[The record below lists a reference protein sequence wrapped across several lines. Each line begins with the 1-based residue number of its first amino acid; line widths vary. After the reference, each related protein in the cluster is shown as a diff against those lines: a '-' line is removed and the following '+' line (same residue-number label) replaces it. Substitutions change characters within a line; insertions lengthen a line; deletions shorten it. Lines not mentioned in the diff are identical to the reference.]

1 MPLGVDYDSVQRSR
15 NLRRILTRTSLATR
29 LVIVV
34 VVLIFL
40 TTLSAGVPAFLL
52 TRSQLEQQAWQRVD
66 ATARGTESLYDAAE
80 RRVVDLAA
88 LLAERPTLRRLIQD
102 EDIDAIEPYLRAFQE
117 QSGLDLIALCDR
129 ATVVVATVPDI
140 DECPIDA
147 RTGVAQGDVRLMGD
161 RPVLVAGQTIFSSD
175 IPETVGTVVAG
186 MWLDVE
192 FLVQLSANTGVEQT
206 ILSADGQPLASTLP
220 PGVMTVQRRGSGRE
234 LAAEG
239 QSFLISQFPLP
250 SQPGADTLI
259 AEAALPIDQLQATE
273 RSALMVL
280 AASTAIVALVGVV
293 AGVWYIRR
301 LMAPLRRLMA
311 AAGQISAGDLA
322 APIPRLAG
330 PPELASLSASLEK
343 SQATML
349 GALDERSQ
357 ARDWLNTLIQSVVEG
372 VVTFDTRGRV
382 TFMSQGAETLTG
394 WSSAEAVGE
403 PINHLFPLVDSPNDQ
418 TFLDHI
424 PPAGEKREIEVHT
437 RSGKSMVVAATG
449 ARMVPP
455 NSDTVQVALVLR
467 DVTEEQ
473 ALRNLRSFFLAN
485 ISHEFRTPLSTLNA
499 SIELLMDQA
508 DDLSPAEIR
517 ELLNP
522 THMSLLSL
530 QSLIDNLLES
540 SSIEAGSFRVRRR
553 PVRLEE
559 VMADALTI
567 VRPLVGRRRQ
577 AIAVTEPARL
587 PTLPADRAR
596 LTQALV
602 NLLSNAAKYSPIGCP
617 IDLVISQTG
626 DTLRLA
632 VADRGPGVSP
642 EDRVNLFRRFMR
654 LDAQGG
660 DEQYGIGLGLYL
672 VKKIAEA
679 HGGQV
684 GVEERPGGGAVF
696 WMDLPLTIEET
707 SA

>member
-1 MPLGVDYDSVQRSR
+1 MPS

-66 ATARGTESLYDAAE
+66 ATARGTESLYDAAG

-117 QSGLDLIALCDR
+117 QSDLDLIVLCDR
-129 ATVVVATVPDI
+129 AAVVVATVPGI
-140 DECPIDA
+140 AACPIDA
-147 RTGVAQGDVRLMGD
+147 RSGVAQGDVRVMDG
-161 RPVLVAGQTIFSSD
+161 RPVLVAGQNIFSSD
-175 IPETVGTVVAG
+175 IPETLGTVVVG
-186 MWLDVE
+186 MWLDAE
-192 FLVQLSANTGVEQT
+192 FLAQLSANTGVEQT
-206 ILSADGQPLASTLP
+206 ILSAGGQPLASTLP
-220 PGVMTVQRRGSGRE
+220 PGVMTLQRRGSGRQ

-250 SQPGADTLI
+250 GQQSADALL
-259 AEAALPIDQLQATE
+259 AEVALPIDQLLETE
-273 RSALMVL
+273 RTALLVL

-301 LMAPLRRLMA
+301 MMAPLRRLMA
-311 AAGQISAGDLA
+311 TAEQISGGDLA

-330 PPELASLSASLEK
+330 PPELATLSASLEK

-357 ARDWLNTLIQSVVEG
+357 ARDWLNTLIQSVIEG

-382 TFMSQGAETLTG
+382 TFMSQGAETLSG

-403 PINHLFPLVDSPNDQ
+403 PINALFPPADSPEGQ

-424 PPAGEKREIEVHT
+424 PPAGEKREIEVRT
-437 RSGKSMVVAATG
+437 RSGKTIVVAATG

-522 THMSLLSL
+522 THLSLLSL

-540 SSIEAGSFRVRRR
+540 SSIEAGSFRLRRR
-553 PVRLEE
+553 PVRLED

-567 VRPLVGRRRQ
+567 VRPLAERRRQ
-577 AIAVTEPARL
+577 AVAVTEPAHL
-587 PTLPADRAR
+587 PTLPADQAR

-602 NLLSNAAKYSPIGCP
+602 NLLFNAAKYSPIGCP
-617 IDLVISQTG
+617 IDLLISQSDG
-626 DTLRLA
+626 ALRLA

-642 EDRVNLFRRFMR
+642 EDRINLFRRFMR

-696 WMDLPLTIEET
+696 WMELPLVVEET
-707 SA
+707 NA

>member
-1 MPLGVDYDSVQRSR
+1 MGLEDSA
-15 NLRRILTRTSLATR
+15 LRRILTRTSLTTR

-34 VVLIFL
+34 VVLILL

-52 TRSQLEQQAWQRVD
+52 ARSQLEAQARQRVD
-66 ATARGTESLYDAAE
+66 ATARGTQSLYDAAE

-88 LLAERPTLRRLIQD
+88 LLAERPTLRRLI
-102 EDIDAIEPYLRAFQE
+102 EDDDIAAIEPYLRAFQE
-117 QSGLDLIALCDR
+117 QSELDAIILCDGDR
-129 ATVVVATVPDI
+129 VVVTTEVSIAV
-140 DECPIDA
+140 CPENVA
-147 RTGVAQGDVRLMGD
+147 RGVYLLDS
-161 RPVLVAGQTIFSSD
+161 RPVLLAAQTILSED
-175 IPETVGTVVAG
+175 IPETIGTVIAAT
-186 MWLDVE
+186 WLDVE
-192 FLVQLSANTGVEQT
+192 LLTQLSANTGAEQT
-206 ILSADGQPLASTLP
+206 ILDADGQPLASTLP
-220 PGVMTVQRRGSGRE
+220 PGVMTIQRRGSGLE
-234 LAAEG
+234 LAG
-239 QSFLISQFPLP
+239 DGRSYLISQFSLP
-250 SQPGADTLI
+250 GQHSNALL
-259 AEAALPIDQLQATE
+259 AEVALPIDDLQATE
-273 RSALMVL
+273 RTGLLVL
-280 AASTAIVALVGVV
+280 TASTAIIALVGVA

-301 LMAPLRRLMA
+301 LTAPLLRLTGTA
-311 AAGQISAGDLA
+311 EQISQGDLA

-330 PPELASLSASLEK
+330 PPELATLSASLEK

-349 GALDERSQ
+349 SALEERSQ

-382 TFMSQGAETLTG
+382 TFMSQGAELLSG
-394 WSSAEAVGE
+394 WTSAEAVGQ
-403 PINHLFPLVDSPNDQ
+403 PIDHVFPLADANGQ

-424 PPAGEKREIEVHT
+424 PPAGDKREIEVRT
-437 RSGKSMVVAATG
+437 RSGKTVVVAATG

-508 DDLSPAEIR
+508 DDLSPGEIR

-522 THMSLLSL
+522 THLSLLSL

-540 SSIEAGSFRVRRR
+540 SSIEAGSFRLRRR
-553 PVRLEE
+553 VVNLEE
-559 VMADALTI
+559 VMAEALTI
-567 VRPLVGRRRQ
+567 IRPLVERRRQ
-577 AIAVTEPARL
+577 AIAVSEPARMPML
-587 PTLPADRAR
+587 SADRAR

-602 NLLSNAAKYSPIGCP
+602 NLLANASKYSPIGCP
-617 IDLVISQTG
+617 IDLHISQTG
-626 DTLRLA
+626 DVVRLA

-654 LDAQGG
+654 LDTQAG

-672 VKKIAEA
+672 VKRIAEA
-679 HGGQV
+679 HDGQV
-684 GVEERPGGGAVF
+684 GVDDRPGGGAVF
-696 WMDLPLTIEET
+696 WMEFPLMVEESGT
-707 SA
+707 

>member
-1 MPLGVDYDSVQRSR
+1 M
-15 NLRRILTRTSLATR
+15 RRILTRTSLTTR

-102 EDIDAIEPYLRAFQE
+102 EEIDAIEPYLRAFQE
-117 QSGLDLIALCDR
+117 QSDLDLIVLCDR
-129 ATVVVATVPDI
+129 AAVVVATVPGI
-140 DECPIDA
+140 NECPIDTRA
-147 RTGVAQGDVRLMGD
+147 GVDLGDVRVMGD
-161 RPVLVAGQTIFSSD
+161 KPVLVAGQNIFSSD

-186 MWLDVE
+186 MWLDVA
-192 FLVQLSANTGVEQT
+192 FLGQLSANTGVDQT

-220 PGVMTVQRRGSGRE
+220 PGVVMTLQRRGSGRE

-239 QSFLISQFPLP
+239 QSFLISQFALP
-250 SQPGADTLI
+250 GKSGSEPLI
-259 AEAALPIDQLQATE
+259 AEVALPIDSLQATE
-273 RSALMVL
+273 RTALLVL

-293 AGVWYIRR
+293 AGVWYIQR

-382 TFMSQGAETLTG
+382 TFMSQGAEMLSG
-394 WSSAEAVGE
+394 WSSAEGVGE
-403 PINHLFPLVDSPNDQ
+403 PINHLFPLADSPDNQ

-424 PPAGEKREIEVHT
+424 PPAGEKREIEVQT

-473 ALRNLRSFFLAN
+473 ALRHLRSFFLAN

-499 SIELLMDQA
+499 SIELLIDQV

-522 THMSLLSL
+522 THLSLLSL

-540 SSIEAGSFRVRRR
+540 SSIEAGSFRLRRR
-553 PVRLEE
+553 PVRLED

-567 VRPLVGRRRQ
+567 VRPLVERRRQ

-617 IDLVISQTG
+617 IDLVISQAD

-696 WMDLPLTIEET
+696 WLELPLTIEET